1 MANALLIRVCKNER
15 WHELVGLAKFIL
27 SIQGIGRRRFADF
40 ATAENNR
47 VPSLFRSVPATVAI
61 HREVTTDDRYDL
73 RAALLQLILANLQI
87 VCATG
92 RRSVATVGES
102 VNEDF
107 SNACFLG
114 CVCQRNQ
121 VRVMAVHTASGNEAE
136 QMQSVTTRAGERFLR
151 ASVTLQFA
159 LRDSFVNSG

>member
-1 MANALLIRVCKNER
+1 M
-15 WHELVGLAKFIL
+15 
-27 SIQGIGRRRFADF
+27 
-40 ATAENNR
+40 
-47 VPSLFRSVPATVAI
+47 VAI
-61 HREVTTDDRYDL
+61 HREVTPDDRYDL

-87 VCATG
+87 VRATG
-92 RRSVATVGES
+92 GRSVAAVGES

-121 VRVMAVHTASGNEAE
+121 MRVMAVHTAAGNEAE
-136 QMQSVTTRAGERFLR
+136 QMQAVTTRAGERFLR
-151 ASVTLQFA
+151 DSVTLQFA